1 MSARKK
7 FTDDQLRAAALAI
20 VDTEGLPALTMRRLA
35 EALGTGAMT
44 LYNYVEDRDGLEALI
59 VGAVMAEAR
68 LPAMSGRWADDVRA
82 IATVLWRTVR
92 RHPNVIPLILNRRT
106 DDAATLAAVEALL
119 EAIAGSGRSGFDL
132 LAAFRAVS
140 GFIAGFAQS
149 EVAGLLTKTPK
160 GSTKELRARIEAAS
174 GGRLKRLAEIAA
186 VGIPGDPEREFQ
198 VGLDI
203 VLAGLAAPSA
213 PGRRATATRS
223 TAKRH

>member
-1 MSARKK
+1 MPARKK

-20 VDTEGLPALTMRRLA
+20 VDTEGLLALTMRRLA

-59 VGAVMAEAR
+59 VGAVMSEAR
-68 LPAMSGRWADDVRA
+68 LPPMSGRSADDVRA

-106 DDAATLAAVEALL
+106 DDWATLEMVEALL
-119 EAIAGSGRSGFDL
+119 EAIARSGRSGFDL
-132 LAAFRAVS
+132 LAAFRTVS
-140 GFIAGFAQS
+140 GFVAGFAQS
-149 EVAGLLTKTPK
+149 EVAGLLTKTAT
-160 GSTKELRARIEAAS
+160 GSAKELRARIQAAS

-198 VGLDI
+198 AGLDI
-203 VLAGLAAPSA
+203 VLAGLAATSA
-213 PGRRATATRS
+213 RPRRAALGRRKA
-223 TAKRH
+223 